1 MSCARILVVE
11 DESIVAEDIQEAL
24 RDLGYEVTVAF
35 TGEQALHRVAEV
47 QPDLVLMDVQL
58 QHGLDGIDTAG
69 RILEQH
75 DTPVVYLTAF
85 GDDHTVARARVTR
98 PYGYLLKPFNDRE
111 LHSTIEM
118 ALSRHEMEQR
128 LRAGEERYATTLRGI
143 ADAVLVLD
151 HQSIVTFVN
160 PSAEKLTGWPGP
172 EAVGRS
178 VEEVLHLLHEQERTP
193 LNPVAE
199 SLRAG
204 QTVQV
209 EHQAVLVARS
219 GIERPVTVGVSALRD
234 EKAAVNGAVLVLH
247 DMTEH
252 RRVEERFRK
261 AERLESIGKLAGG
274 IAHDFNNLMTVVLAG
289 TELLLGGRELDDQSR
304 MLLQTVRKAGERA
317 TALTRQFLAFSRKQL
332 AQPILLDLNDV
343 VRHLEQRAGPWLGS
357 AVRWETQ
364 LAPNLWTVKA
374 DLGHLQQALLNLITN
389 ARDAM
394 GDGGLLT
401 LVTRN
406 VILSEDEVAR
416 FSDVAPGPYVC
427 LTVQDTG
434 CGMDDATRG
443 RLFEPFF
450 TTKDVGKGTGL
461 GLAEVYGIVKQHG
474 GHVEVTSAPGQGTC
488 FRLYLPKASES

>member
-1 MSCARILVVE
+1 MSSARILVVE

-24 RDLGYEVTVAF
+24 RDLGYDVSVAF
-35 TGEQALHRVAEV
+35 SSEQALNRVAEV

-58 QHGLDGIDTAG
+58 QNGLDGIDTAG
-69 RILEQH
+69 LILEQH

-85 GDDHTVARARVTR
+85 GDDQTVARARVTR

-128 LRAGEERYATTLRGI
+128 LRASEERYATTLRGI
-143 ADAVLVLD
+143 TDAVIVLD
-151 HQSIVTFVN
+151 DKGKISFVN
-160 PSAEKLTGWPGP
+160 PRAELLTGWMGP
-172 EAVGRS
+172 EAVGRPAEQVFS
-178 VEEVLHLLHEQERTP
+178 LLHQAERTP
-193 LNPVAE
+193 LNPVADA
-199 SLRAG
+199 LRAG
-204 QTVQV
+204 MTVQV
-209 EHQAVLVARS
+209 EHQAVLIARS
-219 GIERPVTVGVSALRD
+219 GAERPVTVGVSALHD
-234 EKAAVNGAVLVLH
+234 EKGHVSGAVLVFH

-252 RRVEERFRK
+252 HRVEERLRK

-289 TELLLGGRELDDQSR
+289 TELLLGGREVDAQSR
-304 MLLQTVRKAGERA
+304 MLLHTVRKAGERA

-332 AQPILLDLNDV
+332 TQPILLDLNDV

-357 AVRWETQ
+357 GVRWETH
-364 LAPNLWTVKA
+364 LAAGLWPVKA

-394 GDGGLLT
+394 GEGGILT

-406 VILSEDEVAR
+406 VTLDENEVAR
-416 FSDVAPGPYVC
+416 HADLVPGPYVS

-488 FRLYLPKASES
+488 FRLYLPKAGGP